1 MSVLIKGRQARGRLL
16 MRVTAK
22 RKRETRRTIV
32 ECARKLFHDKG
43 FEQTTTRDL
52 AEAAGIAAGTLFN
65 YFPTK
70 EALAMTIVCD
80 ALDDASA
87 EFENRLRGDEGLDE
101 ALFAH
106 VAVGLRHLDP
116 HRGYVGEVLETAL
129 SPFARDAACEQAQQ
143 LRVNHLETVGKLITS
158 RGLPASAIPGVMTM
172 HLYWTLYL
180 GVLAFWAADE
190 SPNREDTLV
199 VLDQSMRLFSRSLS
213 SEQADETEVNDVL
226 DVTQDR

>member
-1 MSVLIKGRQARGRLL
+1 
-16 MRVTAK
+16 MRVTAQ
-22 RKRETRRTIV
+22 RKKETRRRIV
-32 ECARKLFHDKG
+32 RSARKLFKEKG
-43 FEQTTTRDL
+43 FEQTTTRDI
-52 AEAAGIAAGTLFN
+52 AESAGIAAGTMFN

-80 ALDDASA
+80 ALDEASA
-87 EFENRLRGDEGLDE
+87 EFEGRLRGDEALDE

-129 SPFARDAACEQAQQ
+129 SPFARDALCEQAQQ
-143 LRVNHLETVGKLITS
+143 LRVNHLETVGELITA
-158 RGLPASAIPGVMTM
+158 RGLPSNPVPGVMTM

-190 SPNREDTLV
+190 SPSREDTLV
-199 VLDQSMRLFSRSLS
+199 VLDQSMRLFAKSLS
-213 SEQADETEVNDVL
+213 SEQTDGREVTDVL